1 MRAGGPEVPP
11 PADRKT
17 IRSVIARYGGDAT
30 RLMDILIDIQD
41 ELGCLTHRTAA
52 EIARVLGIPQVD
64 VEQTVSFYH
73 FFAREPRGAYAV
85 YLNDSVVADF
95 RGRAAVAAAFEEAA
109 GCRFGE
115 VSADGTVGLF
125 HTACIGMSDQEPAAL
140 INGQVFPSLTPE
152 RARELVAGMRAGQS
166 VEELKGTAYGDGQ
179 NAHPRVRALVRNHI
193 RRRGPTVFADYT
205 PGEAL
210 AKVTRMSSGEVI
222 AAVKSASVRGRGGAG
237 FPTGMKWE
245 FARRAPGDIKYIF
258 CNADEGEPG
267 TFKDRVIL
275 TERPQ
280 MVFEGMAIAAYA
292 VGARQGILYVRN
304 EYHYLR
310 DYLEHVLADLR
321 AQGLLGE
328 AIGGVAGF
336 RFDISIQYGAGANVC
351 GAESALIESGG
362 GERGE
367 PRDRPPFPVEKG
379 YLQRPT
385 VVNNVETLCSAVQ
398 VMLKGPEWYN
408 RLGTE
413 QSKGTKVLCVSG
425 DCDRPGIYEVEWGF
439 SVNDILAMAGA
450 DDVQAVQVGGPSGAC
465 IGPEEFGRVL
475 AYEDLA
481 TGGSF
486 IIIGRH
492 RDLLKDVVLNFARFF
507 REESCGS
514 CVPCRALTG
523 MAQVVLERIIAGTGT
538 AEDVER
544 LQSWQAIMR
553 HNRCGLGQTALNPVT
568 STIRNFK
575 PLYEARLAAGDP
587 RFVPSFDLAAAVRDY
602 EAAAGA
608 GKE

>member
-1 MRAGGPEVPP
+1 MEKNIEAITAKYR
-11 PADRKT
+11 
-17 IRSVIARYGGDAT
+17 GDAT

-41 ELGCLTHRTAA
+41 ELGCLTPATVAR
-52 EIARVLGIPQVD
+52 IAGVLGIPQVD

-73 FFAREPRGAYAV
+73 FFAREPRGRFAV
-85 YLNDSVVADF
+85 YLNDSVVANF
-95 RGRAAVAAAFEEAA
+95 YGRAEVAAAFEIAA

-115 VSADGTVGLF
+115 VSADGLLGLF

-140 INGQVFPSLTPE
+140 INGQVFPRLTPDKA
-152 RARELVAGMRAGQS
+152 RALVAGMRAGKTI
-166 VEELKGTAYGDGQ
+166 EELKGDKYGDGQ
-179 NAHPRVRALVRNHI
+179 NSHPLVRALVKNHI
-193 RRRGPTVFADYT
+193 RQRGPTVFSDYT
-205 PGEAL
+205 PGIAL
-210 AKVTRMSSGEVI
+210 AKVTAMTSAEVI

-245 FARRAPGDIKYIF
+245 FARRAPGDVKYIF

-267 TFKDRVIL
+267 TFKDRVSL

-292 VGARQGILYVRN
+292 VGADHGILYVRN
-304 EYHYLR
+304 EYRYLR
-310 DYLEHVLADLR
+310 AYLEQVLAVLR
-321 AQGLLGE
+321 AQNLLGE
-328 AIGGVAGF
+328 RIGGQAGF
-336 RFDISIQYGAGANVC
+336 DFDISIQFGAGAYVC
-351 GAESALIESGG
+351 GEESALIESAEGK
-362 GERGE
+362 RGE

-398 VMLKGPEWYN
+398 VVLKGAEWYN
-408 RLGTE
+408 RMGTE

-425 DCDRPGIYEVEWGF
+425 DCDQPGIYEVEWGF
-439 SVNDILAMAGA
+439 AVNDILAMAKA
-450 DDVQAVQVGGPSGAC
+450 RDVQAVQVGGPSGAC
-465 IGPEEFGRVL
+465 IGPDEFGRVL

-492 RDLLKDVVLNFARFF
+492 RDILRDVVLNFARFF

-523 MAQVVLERIIAGTGT
+523 MAQVVLERIIAGQGT
-538 AEDVER
+538 AEDVAR
-544 LQSWQAIMR
+544 LQAWQKIMR
-553 HNRCGLGQTALNPVT
+553 NNRCGLGQTALNPIVT
-568 STIRNFK
+568 TIRNFR
-575 PLYEARLAAGDP
+575 PLYEARLSRGDP
-587 RFVPSFDLAAAVRDY
+587 RFVPSFDLPAAVRDY
-602 EAAAGA
+602 EAAVANG
-608 GKE
+608 

>member
-1 MRAGGPEVPP
+1 MEKNIEAITAKYR
-11 PADRKT
+11 
-17 IRSVIARYGGDAT
+17 GDAT

-41 ELGCLTHRTAA
+41 ELGCLTPATVAR
-52 EIARVLGIPQVD
+52 IAGVLGIPQMD

-73 FFAREPRGAYAV
+73 FFAREPRGRFAV
-85 YLNDSVVADF
+85 YLNDSVVANF
-95 RGRAAVAAAFEEAA
+95 YGRAEVAAAFEIAA

-115 VSADGTVGLF
+115 VSADGLLGLF

-140 INGQVFPSLTPE
+140 INGQVFPRLTPDKA
-152 RARELVAGMRAGQS
+152 RALVAGMRAGKTI
-166 VEELKGTAYGDGQ
+166 EELKGDKYGDGQ
-179 NAHPRVRALVRNHI
+179 NSHPLVRALVKNHI
-193 RRRGPTVFADYT
+193 RQRGPTVFSDYT
-205 PGEAL
+205 PGIAL
-210 AKVTRMSSGEVI
+210 AKVTAMTSAEVI

-245 FARRAPGDIKYIF
+245 FARRAPGDVKYIF

-292 VGARQGILYVRN
+292 VGADHGILYVRN
-304 EYHYLR
+304 EYRYLR
-310 DYLEHVLADLR
+310 AYLEQVLAVLR
-321 AQGLLGE
+321 AQNLLGE
-328 AIGGVAGF
+328 RIGGQAGF
-336 RFDISIQYGAGANVC
+336 DFDISIQFGAGAYVC
-351 GAESALIESGG
+351 GEESALIESAEGK
-362 GERGE
+362 RGE

-398 VMLKGPEWYN
+398 VVLKGAEWYN
-408 RLGTE
+408 RMGTE

-425 DCDRPGIYEVEWGF
+425 DCDQPGIYEVEWGF
-439 SVNDILAMAGA
+439 AVNDILAMAKA
-450 DDVQAVQVGGPSGAC
+450 RDVQAVQVGGPSGAC
-465 IGPEEFGRVL
+465 IGPDEFGRVL

-492 RDLLKDVVLNFARFF
+492 RDILRDVVLNFARFF

-523 MAQVVLERIIAGTGT
+523 MAQVVLERIIAGQGT
-538 AEDVER
+538 AEDVAR
-544 LQSWQAIMR
+544 LQAWQKIMR
-553 HNRCGLGQTALNPVT
+553 NNRCGLGQTALNPIVT
-568 STIRNFK
+568 TIRNFR
-575 PLYEARLAAGDP
+575 PLYEARLSRGDP
-587 RFVPSFDLAAAVRDY
+587 RFVPSFDLPAAVRDY
-602 EAAAGA
+602 EAAVANG
-608 GKE
+608 

>member
-1 MRAGGPEVPP
+1 MALG
-11 PADRKT
+11 ADKT
-17 IRSVIARYGGDAT
+17 IQAVVTRYGGDAT
-30 RLMDILIDIQD
+30 RLMDVLIDVQD
-41 ELGCLTHRTAA
+41 ELGFLSHETAA
-52 EIARVLGIPQVD
+52 IIARTLGIPQVD

-73 FFAREPRGAYAV
+73 FFARAPRGTYAV
-85 YLNDSVVADF
+85 YLNDSVVAEF
-95 RGRAAVAAAFEEAA
+95 YGRAEVAAAFEAAA

-115 VSADGTVGLF
+115 TSADGVVGLF

-140 INGQVFPSLTPE
+140 INGQVFPKLTPAQ
-152 RARELVAGMRAGQS
+152 ARELVAGMRAGKT
-166 VEELKGTAYGDGQ
+166 VAELKGDTCGDGQ
-179 NAHPRVRALVRNHI
+179 NAHPLVRARVKNHV
-193 RRRGPTVFADYT
+193 RRRGPTVFGDYR

-210 AKVTRMSSGEVI
+210 EKVVALSSAEVI

-245 FARRAPGDIKYIF
+245 FARRAPGDVKYVF

-280 MVFEGMAIAAYA
+280 MVIEGMAIAAYA

-304 EYHYLR
+304 EYRYLR
-310 DYLEHVLADLR
+310 DYLEHVLADMR
-321 AQGLLGE
+321 RQNWLG
-328 AIGGVAGF
+328 ALIAGKAGF
-336 RFDISIQYGAGANVC
+336 NFDVSIQFGGGAYVC
-351 GAESALIESGG
+351 GEESALIESAEGK
-362 GERGE
+362 RGE

-379 YLQRPT
+379 YLQKPT
-385 VVNNVETLCSAVQ
+385 VVNNVETLCSVVK
-398 VMLKGPEWYN
+398 VMLHGPDWYN

-425 DCDRPGIYEVEWGF
+425 DCDHSGIYEVEWGF
-439 SVNDILAMAGA
+439 SVNDVLKMAGA
-450 DDVQAVQVGGPSGAC
+450 RDVQAVQVGGPSGSC
-465 IGPEEFGRVL
+465 IGPDEFDRVL

-486 IIIGRH
+486 IVIGSQ

-523 MAQVVLERIIAGTGT
+523 MAQVVLERIIAGHGT

-544 LQSWQAIMR
+544 LQAWQKIMR
-553 HNRCGLGQTALNPVT
+553 HNRCGLGQTALNPIVT
-568 STIRNFK
+568 TIKNFR
-575 PLYEARLAAGDP
+575 PLYEGRLSQGDP

-602 EAAAGA
+602 DAAV
-608 GKE
+608 GKG

>member
-1 MRAGGPEVPP
+1 MEKIVQ
-11 PADRKT
+11 
-17 IRSVIARYGGDAT
+17 SVITRYGGDAT

-41 ELGCLTHRTAA
+41 ELGCLSHDTVGQ
-52 EIARVLGIPQVD
+52 IARALGIPHVD

-73 FFAREPRGAYAV
+73 FFAREPRGLYAV
-85 YLNDSVVADF
+85 YLNDSVVAEF
-95 RGRAAVAAAFEEAA
+95 AGRAEVAAAFEAAA

-115 VSADGTVGLF
+115 VSPDGAVGLF

-140 INGQVFPSLTPE
+140 INGQVFPKLTPE
-152 RARELVAGMRAGQS
+152 RARELVTGIRAGQT
-166 VEELKGTAYGDGQ
+166 VEELKGTGYGDGQ
-179 NAHPRVRALVRNHI
+179 NAHPRVRATVQNHI
-193 RRRGPTVFADYT
+193 RRSGVMVFGDYRM
-205 PGEAL
+205 GEAL
-210 AKVTRMSSGEVI
+210 QKVTGMSSAEVI

-245 FARRAPGDIKYIF
+245 FARRAPGDMKYIF

-292 VGARQGILYVRN
+292 VGARRGILYVRN
-304 EYHYLR
+304 EYRYLR
-310 DYLEHVLADLR
+310 AYLESVLAELR
-321 AQGLLGE
+321 AQNLLG
-328 AIGGVAGF
+328 ALIAGAAGF
-336 RFDISIQYGAGANVC
+336 HFDISIQFGAGAYVC
-351 GAESALIESGG
+351 GEESALIESAEGK
-362 GERGE
+362 RGE

-379 YLQRPT
+379 YLQKPT
-385 VVNNVETLCSAVQ
+385 VVNNVETLCSVVQ
-398 VMLKGPEWYN
+398 VMLRGADWYN

-413 QSKGTKVLCVSG
+413 QSKGTKALCVSG
-425 DCDRPGIYEVEWGF
+425 DCDHPGIYELEWGF
-439 SVNDILAMAGA
+439 SVNDILEMAGA
-450 DDVQAVQVGGPSGAC
+450 RAVQAVQVGGPSGAC
-465 IGPEEFGRVL
+465 IGPGEFGRVL

-486 IIIGRH
+486 IIIGAQ
-492 RDLLKDVVLNFARFF
+492 RDLLKDVALNFARFF

-523 MAQVVLERIIAGTGT
+523 MAQVVLERIIAGRGT

-544 LQSWQAIMR
+544 LRSWQKIMKN
-553 HNRCGLGQTALNPVT
+553 NRCGLGQTALNPIT
-568 STIRNFK
+568 TTIQNFRS
-575 PLYEARLAAGDP
+575 LYDGRLAQGDP

-602 EAAAGA
+602 DVAVAKG
-608 GKE
+608 